1 MCTRKTKVVTRR
13 FTRQITTQ
21 IRHQR
26 TVLCE
31 LSRACLLSHV
41 IPIVAFTLLLAAL
54 SFMTTSCS
62 TDQTPVFQPIGKTPD
77 QAGAVESETL
87 TQIAAHLSG
96 TWDCSK
102 SSATC
107 VFQTLTFSGDLNLP
121 LNHLAIENY
130 YHFCLIKTEFDLVV
144 EPEKE
149 GVISFSIH
157 ASQVGKLEGQSKT
170 QTNCQQVIKN
180 LKPWDENYSLK
191 HTEKWD
197 QITIDEM
204 QFAQVPVVSANTASS
219 PLPSNSPSD
228 LYGIFPGGDS
238 L

>member
-41 IPIVAFTLLLAAL
+41 IPIVAFTFLLAAL

-77 QAGAVESETL
+77 QAGVVASETL
-87 TQIAAHLSG
+87 PQIAAHLSG

-102 SSATC
+102 TSSTC
-107 VFQTLTFSGDLNLP
+107 VFQTLTFSGDLNHP

-130 YHFCLIKTEFDLVV
+130 FRFCLIKTEFDLVV
-144 EPEKE
+144 EPEKD

-157 ASQVGKLEGQSKT
+157 ASQAGELEGQSKN
-170 QTNCQQVIKN
+170 QTSCQQVIKN
-180 LKPWDENYSLK
+180 LKPWDENYSLT

-204 QFAQVPVVSANTASS
+204 QFEQVPALSAKTGAS
-219 PLPSNSPSD
+219 PLPSNSPSNSPE
-228 LYGIFPGGDS
+228 LFHEGSS

>member
-62 TDQTPVFQPIGKTPD
+62 TDQSPNFQPIGKTPE

-87 TQIAAHLSG
+87 PQIAAHLSG

-102 SSATC
+102 TSATC
-107 VFQTLTFSGDLNLP
+107 VFQTLTFSSD
-121 LNHLAIENY
+121 LNHLTIEHY
-130 YHFCLIKTEFDLVV
+130 YRFCLIQTEFDLVV

-149 GVISFSIH
+149 GVISFSIR
-157 ASQVGKLEGQSKT
+157 ASQAGKLEGQSKT
-170 QTNCQQVIKN
+170 QTNCQQLIKN
-180 LKPWDENYSLK
+180 LKPWDENYSLT

-197 QITIDEM
+197 KITIDEM
-204 QFAQVPVVSANTASS
+204 QFEQVPAVSTNTVSS

-228 LYGIFPGGDS
+228 LPGIIREGSS